1 VFGCSLARGLVGA
14 PTSDDGGVCRQA
26 EPFLS
31 HARTW
36 LRSALGSQPSCR
48 KWPTTALAR
57 DVWPRFVWFA
67 FSEGPVWEWLL
78 VWNFD
83 RRRLVGLKVN
93 CDGDIFSIRLVG
105 QAEYFYWNGTLSL
118 RVACKEQA

>member
-14 PTSDDGGVCRQA
+14 PTSDDGGVCF
-26 EPFLS
+26 PFPRT
-31 HARTW
+31 HAPG
-36 LRSALGSQPSCR
+36 SARLTARGSQPSCR

-118 RVACKEQA
+118 RVACKEQT